1 MTFIVIFSVDRV
13 NHASKKALSNDNHDY
28 LYTALQQFL
37 ELNQAVL
44 KYAY

>member
-1 MTFIVIFSVDRV
+1 MQV
-13 NHASKKALSNDNHDY
+13 NIALNDDNNDS